1 MKTTLKK
8 SAEVNR
14 KWYQIDA
21 SQYRLGRLSTRV
33 ARLLMGKHYVD
44 YTPHTDMGDF
54 VVVINAA
61 KVQFTG
67 KKLEQKKYHRFSG
80 YPGGITTTT
89 LKDVMGKNPDF
100 AVREAV
106 RKMLPK
112 NKLRK
117 FQLRRL
123 RILKDDKHSLK
134 IDQVI

>member
-8 SAEVNR
+8 SAEVSR

-33 ARLLMGKHYVD
+33 ARLLMGKHHVD

-80 YPGGITTTT
+80 YPGGITTTS

-123 RILKDDKHSLK
+123 RILNDDKHNLK
-134 IDQVI
+134 IDQII